1 MRIEE
6 IKERTDENYK
16 NNKGLYSPFVLA
28 DCVTYSYDNYELTE
42 AISLENKS
50 FDIEIDKDSLIL
62 TDTLGNVLLKFMDCE
77 KYSYSICYVNSSNII
92 IKKKNKDLDTFEII
106 SYQYNH
112 INNTLDIVKSCPR
125 VKKFV
130 TFPKDES
137 CLIETDNKDKICRL
151 YSLRSKEDLSPNF
164 KGALVVDSKD
174 GKVIKYYDEI
184 SQDNGSKRTF
194 SGVINPSGL
203 FQNTL
208 YDIQKKEY
216 LDVDLNSHPMF
227 LQYNALK
234 RKLSQEEPNKDR
246 KKVKKL

>member
-28 DCVTYSYDNYELTE
+28 DYLTYSCGEFELTE
-42 AISLENKS
+42 AIPLENKS
-50 FDIEIDKDSLIL
+50 FDIEIDKDSLML
-62 TDTLGNVLLKFMDCE
+62 TDTLGNVLLRFMDCQ

-92 IKKKNKDLDTFEII
+92 IKKKKKDLDSFEII

-112 INNTLDIVKSCPR
+112 LNNSLDMVKSCPR

-130 TFPKDES
+130 TFPKYES

-151 YSLRSKEDLSPNF
+151 YSLRSKEELSPNF
-164 KGALVVDSKD
+164 KSARVIDSKD

-184 SQDNGSKRTF
+184 NPNDSLNRTF
-194 SGVINPSGL
+194 SGVISPNGL
-203 FQNTL
+203 FHNTI

-234 RKLSQEEPNKDR
+234 RKLGQDEPNKDR
-246 KKVKKL
+246 KKVKKI

>member
-6 IKERTDENYK
+6 IKNRTDENYK
-16 NNKGLYSPFVLA
+16 NNKGIYSPFVLA
-28 DCVTYSYDNYELTE
+28 DYITYSCGEFELTE
-42 AISLENKS
+42 AIPLENKS
-50 FDIEIDKDSLIL
+50 FDIVIDKDSLIL
-62 TDTLGNVLLKFMDCE
+62 TDTLGNVLLRFMDCD

-92 IKKKNKDLDTFEII
+92 IKKKNKNLDTFEII

-112 INNTLDIVKSCPR
+112 INNSLDMVKSCPR

-151 YSLRSKEDLSPNF
+151 YSLRTKEELSPNF
-164 KGALVVDSKD
+164 KSALVIDSKD

-184 SQDNGSKRTF
+184 SEENSSKRT
-194 SGVINPSGL
+194 ISGL
-203 FQNTL
+203 IYPNGMFAHYI

-216 LDVDLNSHPMF
+216 LDIDLNSHPMF

-234 RKLSQEEPNKDR
+234 RKLGQDEPDKDR
-246 KKVKKL
+246 KKIKKL

>member
-6 IKERTDENYK
+6 IKNRTDENYK
-16 NNKGLYSPFVLA
+16 NNKGIYSPFVLA
-28 DCVTYSYDNYELTE
+28 DYLAYSYGEFELTE
-42 AISLENKS
+42 AIPLENKS

-62 TDTLGNVLLKFMDCE
+62 TDTLGNVLLRFMDCE

-112 INNTLDIVKSCPR
+112 INNTLDIIKSCPR

-137 CLIETDNKDKICRL
+137 CLIEIDNKDKICRL
-151 YSLRSKEDLSPNF
+151 YSLRTKEELSPNF
-164 KGALVVDSKD
+164 KSALVVDSND

-184 SQDNGSKRTF
+184 SSNDRFKRSI
-194 SGVINPSGL
+194 SGVINPNGL
-203 FQNTL
+203 FHNTV

-216 LDVDLNSHPMF
+216 LDIDLNSHPMF

-234 RKLSQEEPNKDR
+234 RKLGQDEPNKDR

>member
-6 IKERTDENYK
+6 IKKRTDENYK
-16 NNKGLYSPFVLA
+16 NKKGIYSPFVLA
-28 DCVTYSYDNYELTE
+28 DYITYSCGEFELTE
-42 AISLENKS
+42 AIPLENKS

-62 TDTLGNVLLKFMDCE
+62 TDTLGNVLLRFMDCW

-92 IKKKNKDLDTFEII
+92 IKKKNKDLDTFYII

-112 INNTLDIVKSCPR
+112 LSNSLDIVKSCPR

-130 TFPKDES
+130 TFPIDES

-151 YSLRSKEDLSPNF
+151 YSLRSKKELSPNF

-184 SQDNGSKRTF
+184 SQDNSSKRTF
-194 SGVINPSGL
+194 SGIINPSGL
-203 FQNTL
+203 FQNTV

-234 RKLSQEEPNKDR
+234 RKLGQEKPNIDR